1 MHLSTIFTALLAVTT
16 SVIANPTPNLEPS
29 KPILANTLE
38 ARQISVN
45 PSEIRFVARL
55 MDAEREDFSRRM
67 NSFINTL
74 NGILQKLPE
83 GKRGLAVVRSRL
95 DDDVKRVLV
104 DMDTVAKGLNAL
116 AGSV

>member
-1 MHLSTIFTALLAVTT
+1 MHLPTVFSAFLVVTS

-29 KPILANTLE
+29 EPMLATTLDT
-38 ARQISVN
+38 RQISVN

-83 GKRGLAVVRSRL
+83 DKRGLAVARSRL

-104 DMDTVAKGLNAL
+104 DMDAVAKGLNAL